1 MARSPI
7 ATVLL
12 ALYCYCCGGARP
24 ASGFLFAPTDPNNG
38 LWDTWLLAQPGWTQP
53 GAIPFYVNY
62 LSACSA
68 ASCGVEPFPVH
79 PGAPWNGVG
88 GATSPDGVHF
98 EDQGIL
104 FRKDPK
110 AVWLGSGSVLKN
122 ADGLYVMNFS
132 EDYDCGSAS
141 CQSIFFATSPNLR
154 NWTRLPFAPPP
165 ADDPNVF
172 KYNDGGLA
180 GKTPGYKRNGRWDCI
195 ATVPKSGHPGHFIGY
210 WTASPSGHG
219 GAGVGETTDLTGY
232 HWRALPPITA
242 NMPAA
247 DLEVGAV
254 AVLGGR
260 YYMLYGGGH
269 LYSSDSPLSGF
280 APEPRN
286 FGVAA
291 DHSGVIFSRI
301 WNVHGDNETVLLTH
315 QWGDTG
321 CCSWHVYPPKNGPL
335 LVPGFAGK
343 QASHALLLRTTT
355 LTPLLPTI
363 MGMVRA

>member
-1 MARSPI
+1 M
-7 ATVLL
+7 
-12 ALYCYCCGGARP
+12 
-24 ASGFLFAPTDPNNG
+24 FAPTDPNNG

-195 ATVPKSGHPGHFIGY
+195 ATVPKPGHPGHFIGY